1 MQTIGVITNDE
12 TGVFQQAIIKG
23 AWITA
28 DTEPC
33 ELDVYSG
40 TTVQAA
46 PSAADGWLV
55 IANAATPEWLATA
68 QEAGKPITLVSH
80 ALPGLPAVVFDNRQG
95 MLELVKHV
103 AVQCGRRKLV
113 LVRGAAGQ
121 YDTEQRAAAF
131 ADALMRYSVSGVST
145 INGEFAPEKAAAALE
160 AFLEAGHDF
169 DAVIASDYMMALAVI
184 DTLKRKK
191 RRVPQDVSVVGFG
204 DGPEA
209 RRGKLTTVAADV
221 EELGRRAAKQLVHQ
235 MNGAKVKGVTTLS
248 VKLIERNTSYD
259 DPPEVELRKEKTP
272 KFTKKR

>member
-1 MQTIGVITNDE
+1 METIGVITNDE

-23 AWITA
+23 AWVTA

-33 ELDVYSG
+33 AIEVFSG
-40 TTVQAA
+40 SRAA
-46 PSAADGWLV
+46 PAPNAADGWLV
-55 IANAATPEWLATA
+55 IANAATPEWLART
-68 QEAGKPITLVSH
+68 QEAGRPITLVSH

-121 YDTEQRAAAF
+121 YDTEQRATAF
-131 ADALMRYSVSGVST
+131 TDALMRYSVSAAGT
-145 INGEFAPEKAAAALE
+145 INGEFAPDKATAALE
-160 AFLEAGHDF
+160 AFLAEGHDF
-169 DAVIASDYMMALAVI
+169 DAVVASDYMMALAVI

-259 DPPEVELRKEKTP
+259 DPPDVELRKEKTP